1 MQVENVELAT
11 LLHDPANV
19 RQHDVR
25 NLDAIKASLKRFG
38 QQKPIVVDGD
48 GIVVAGNG
56 TLAAFREL
64 GWSQIDIVR
73 TELKGA
79 EAIAYAIA
87 DNRTAELANWD
98 DSALAQ
104 TLTALRA
111 EDPSLLQDAGFLE
124 DEFAKLLDFDDDDAP
139 QQDFANRDFEDD
151 VLPEAPEPITQPGDV
166 IELGN
171 QRLICGDC
179 IEEMRKMPDSS
190 VDAVVTDPP
199 YGLGV
204 MGNQWDCSVPGP
216 DFATEAL
223 RVLKPGG
230 HLIAFAATRTV
241 HRLAVALE
249 DSGFEIRD
257 MIGWLQW
264 QGFPKSVDVSK
275 KIDEAAGAERKVVG
289 SSQTWSKSHK
299 TTSQTTYGS
308 FDITEPATDDAQTWS
323 GWGTALKPAQ
333 EPALLCRKPLQGTTS
348 ENVLK
353 WGTGALNIDGC
364 RIGQGDPAWPGPT
377 DGDSGWGGSAGFTGG
392 EWVSGL
398 TNDGEARTHQGGRWP
413 ANIYYCPKPTRSER
427 DEGCEEFPKQL
438 QRNSLTSH
446 NGTGN
451 FRSVDKKPLPEV
463 GNFHPTVKPV
473 HLMRWLVR
481 LVTPPGGI
489 VLEPFAGSGTTL
501 LASEREGFTCVGIER
516 EPSYCDIVRA
526 RLDKLV
532 GS

>member
-204 MGNQWDCSVPGP
+204 MGNQWDC
-216 DFATEAL
+216 
-223 RVLKPGG
+223 
-230 HLIAFAATRTV
+230 
-241 HRLAVALE
+241 
-249 DSGFEIRD
+249 
-257 MIGWLQW
+257 
-264 QGFPKSVDVSK
+264 
-275 KIDEAAGAERKVVG
+275 
-289 SSQTWSKSHK
+289 
-299 TTSQTTYGS
+299 
-308 FDITEPATDDAQTWS
+308 
-323 GWGTALKPAQ
+323 
-333 EPALLCRKPLQGTTS
+333 
-348 ENVLK
+348 
-353 WGTGALNIDGC
+353 
-364 RIGQGDPAWPGPT
+364 
-377 DGDSGWGGSAGFTGG
+377 
-392 EWVSGL
+392 
-398 TNDGEARTHQGGRWP
+398 
-413 ANIYYCPKPTRSER
+413 
-427 DEGCEEFPKQL
+427 
-438 QRNSLTSH
+438 
-446 NGTGN
+446 
-451 FRSVDKKPLPEV
+451 
-463 GNFHPTVKPV
+463 
-473 HLMRWLVR
+473 
-481 LVTPPGGI
+481 
-489 VLEPFAGSGTTL
+489 
-501 LASEREGFTCVGIER
+501 
-516 EPSYCDIVRA
+516 
-526 RLDKLV
+526 
-532 GS
+532 